1 MNRAVSLRSSKGRHD
16 VSPAHNA
23 AKSHR
28 FTFGSLRGNMQPQLS
43 KRLYK
48 LIKTENVVISAYET
62 AAKEQQNVAGQLSL
76 WGDETGDESISDI
89 SDKLGVVLSE
99 IAEVEDNYASA
110 LEASRQTLKQIRNT
124 ESSVHP
130 TRENKTKITDQ
141 IAHLKHK
148 DPASPK
154 IMTLEQELVRAEAE
168 NLVAEAQLT
177 NITRQKLKEA
187 YTQQINAIIERSE
200 KQAILARHA
209 RRLLELL
216 DDSPV
221 VPGADRP
228 AYDNER
234 AAKEVL
240 LDAEEELGRW
250 EPSQEGYQ
258 PSTRLE
264 SNLLPAVGDG
274 ASNGDETNHKDG
286 ISADSGAYN
295 YDPKV
300 IEAAT

>member
-1 MNRAVSLRSSKGRHD
+1 M
-16 VSPAHNA
+16 
-23 AKSHR
+23 
-28 FTFGSLRGNMQPQLS
+28 
-43 KRLYK
+43 
-48 LIKTENVVISAYET
+48 
-62 AAKEQQNVAGQLSL
+62 
-76 WGDETGDESISDI
+76 
-89 SDKLGVVLSE
+89 SE
-99 IAEVEDNYASA
+99 IAEIEDNYSSA

-187 YTQQINAIIERSE
+187 YTQQINGIMERSE
-200 KQAILARHA
+200 KQVILAKHA

-221 VPGADRP
+221 VPGSDRP
-228 AYDNER
+228 AYENER
-234 AAKEVL
+234 AAKEIL

-250 EPSQEGYQ
+250 APSQESYT
-258 PSTRLE
+258 PSSRLE
-264 SNLLPAVGDG
+264 SNLLPAIENGT
-274 ASNGDETNHKDG
+274 SNVQETNHMEGTNEDN
-286 ISADSGAYN
+286 GARN

>member
-1 MNRAVSLRSSKGRHD
+1 M
-16 VSPAHNA
+16 
-23 AKSHR
+23 
-28 FTFGSLRGNMQPQLS
+28 
-43 KRLYK
+43 
-48 LIKTENVVISAYET
+48 
-62 AAKEQQNVAGQLSL
+62 
-76 WGDETGDESISDI
+76 
-89 SDKLGVVLSE
+89 
-99 IAEVEDNYASA
+99 AEVEDNYASA
-110 LEASRQTLKQIRNT
+110 LETSRQTLKQIRNT

-148 DPASPK
+148 DPTSTK

-240 LDAEEELGRW
+240 LDAEEELGKW
-250 EPSQEGYQ
+250 EPPHETYT
-258 PSTRLE
+258 PSSRLE
-264 SNLLPAVGDG
+264 S
-274 ASNGDETNHKDG
+274 
-286 ISADSGAYN
+286 
-295 YDPKV
+295 
-300 IEAAT
+300 

>member
-1 MNRAVSLRSSKGRHD
+1 M
-16 VSPAHNA
+16 
-23 AKSHR
+23 
-28 FTFGSLRGNMQPQLS
+28 
-43 KRLYK
+43 
-48 LIKTENVVISAYET
+48 
-62 AAKEQQNVAGQLSL
+62 
-76 WGDETGDESISDI
+76 
-89 SDKLGVVLSE
+89 
-99 IAEVEDNYASA
+99 AEVEDNYASQ
-110 LEASRQTLKQIRNT
+110 LETSRQTLKQIRNT

-148 DPASPK
+148 DANSPK

-187 YTQQINAIIERSE
+187 YNQQINAVIERSE

-216 DDSPV
+216 DDTPV
-221 VPGADRP
+221 VPGAERP

-234 AAKEVL
+234 ASKEIL
-240 LDAEEELGRW
+240 LDAEEELGKW
-250 EPSQEGYQ
+250 Q
-258 PSTRLE
+258 PSHDPNIATSHLE
-264 SNLLPAVGDG
+264 SNLLPSVGNGSIQSGDAQSVTHDADERG
-274 ASNGDETNHKDG
+274 RTVESNAPLQT
-286 ISADSGAYN
+286 SAYT
-295 YDPKV
+295 YDPKT

>member
-1 MNRAVSLRSSKGRHD
+1 M
-16 VSPAHNA
+16 
-23 AKSHR
+23 
-28 FTFGSLRGNMQPQLS
+28 
-43 KRLYK
+43 
-48 LIKTENVVISAYET
+48 
-62 AAKEQQNVAGQLSL
+62 
-76 WGDETGDESISDI
+76 SD
-89 SDKLGVVLSE
+89 SSE

-110 LEASRQTLKQIRNT
+110 LEVSRQTLKQIRNT

-200 KQAILARHA
+200 KQAILAKHA

-240 LDAEEELGRW
+240 LDAEEDLGRW
-250 EPSQEGYQ
+250 EPSQESYQ

-264 SNLLPAVGDG
+264 SNLLPAVEDG
-274 ASNGDETNHKDG
+274 ERNGEETNHKEG
-286 ISADSGAYN
+286 INADSGAYN

-300 IEAAT
+300 VEAAT